1 MSEFNNIIK
10 EICNE
15 LDIKLTF
22 LSDNWVMILEKD
34 NKIKYIEGNHF
45 SINNQTIGNIMDD
58 KGLFYDLMI
67 YKNYPIIKHK
77 VIFKE
82 TNKEEIIN
90 YFNENNQEIIVKA
103 NIGSCGKEV
112 FLVNNQDELLNLT
125 SKLFINQYS
134 LSLCPYY
141 DILHEYRAIIL
152 NGECKLIYGKRRP
165 LVIGNGK
172 SSLLEL
178 AKNFNNEYFSK
189 IENQTFDINYIPK
202 KDEEVLLNFQFN
214 LSKGSISFLEI
225 DSNLKDKIIN
235 LAKNVANDLDIKF
248 ASIDII
254 ETINH
259 ELLIM
264 EANSG
269 VTISKFINQHKGGY
283 NITYNIYK
291 DAIIEMLK
299 E

>member
-1 MSEFNNIIK
+1 MNNFNNIIK
-10 EICNE
+10 EICKE
-15 LDIKLTF
+15 LAIKITF
-22 LSDNWVMILEKD
+22 LSDNWVMVLEKD

-45 SINNQTIGNIMDD
+45 SINSQTIGNIMDD

-67 YKNYPIIKHK
+67 YKNYPIIRHK

-82 TNKEEIIN
+82 TKNEEIIN
-90 YFNENNQEIIVKA
+90 YFNENNQEIIIKA

-112 FLVNNQDELLNLT
+112 FLVKNQDELLNLT

-141 DILHEYRAIIL
+141 DILYEYRVIIL
-152 NGECKLIYGKRRP
+152 NGECKLIYGKKRP

-172 SSLLEL
+172 DNLLTL

-202 KDEEVLLNFQFN
+202 LNEEVLLNFQFN

-225 DSNLKDKIIN
+225 EPNLKNKIVN
-235 LAKNVANDLDIKF
+235 LAKDVANDLDIKF

-254 ETINH
+254 ETTNQ
-259 ELLIM
+259 ELLVM

-269 VTISKFINQHKGGY
+269 VTISKFINQHKDGY
-283 NITYNIYK
+283 KIAYNIYK
-291 DAIIEMLK
+291 DAIIEMFK